1 LLNTSQPISA
11 IEVGEMV
18 QSLNN
23 AKGPTRLQI
32 RRVRGADI
40 APAMAEHRREQRPLI
55 LEAAAADWPA
65 VKRWSPAYLADV
77 VGDVSVMPS
86 VGLPDT
92 EVPYTYRD
100 RDFRRSM
107 TVREFV
113 DLMRSGDR
121 CYIDQVSISQLPG
134 LEHDCDFESLSPP
147 DLKAVILWM
156 GASTRSGLHFD
167 LVDNLFA
174 QIYGTKLAILA
185 APQEL
190 CNLHLF
196 PDSHTKSQVAPE
208 HPDLEAHPQFARA
221 TLVEGVLEPGDVI
234 YLPRAWW
241 HYFASSESS
250 ISLACWHGESL
261 GTGYHFE
268 VLFRMRSPMAW
279 ALLVRDF
286 GRSALLGRQPAR
298 LFSPP
303 STGELLHQLVSTT
316 WSRRK
321 H

>member
-1 LLNTSQPISA
+1 
-11 IEVGEMV
+11 
-18 QSLNN
+18 
-23 AKGPTRLQI
+23 
-32 RRVRGADI
+32 
-40 APAMAEHRREQRPLI
+40 
-55 LEAAAADWPA
+55 
-65 VKRWSPAYLADV
+65 
-77 VGDVSVMPS
+77 
-86 VGLPDT
+86 
-92 EVPYTYRD
+92 
-100 RDFRRSM
+100 
-107 TVREFV
+107 
-113 DLMRSGDR
+113 MRSGDR

-134 LEHDCDFESLSPP
+134 LEHDCDFEALSPP

-208 HPDLEAHPQFARA
+208 HPDLEAHPHFARA

-250 ISLACWHGESL
+250 ISLALLARRVSRNRLPFRGVVPHAQPHGVGAACPRFRPL
-261 GTGYHFE
+261 CLTGAPAE
-268 VLFRMRSPMAW
+268 P
-279 ALLVRDF
+279 AL
-286 GRSALLGRQPAR
+286 QPAIHR
-298 LFSPP
+298 
-303 STGELLHQLVSTT
+303 
-316 WSRRK
+316 
-321 H
+321 